1 MISFLIIDDKE
12 TLASELRRLLTELF
26 PGCAIK
32 QPPADEDII
41 INALDDMPDLIFV
54 RSSIKSEILN
64 PFLERGGSGKET
76 ALIPVVLMVHERD
89 TITLS
94 DECIK
99 RDIDG
104 ILSWPLNRYSVE
116 SLVRSM
122 VRLSRAE
129 SELKTRISGDKT
141 NGPESAEE
149 IRRIQERHRGLF
161 ENTINAIAIYRPCDS
176 GKDFIIVEI
185 NRAAEKIER
194 VKRGDIVGKRVTEV
208 FPGVIE
214 FGLLEV
220 FRRVLKTGIPER
232 HPVSL
237 YRDSRIVGWR
247 ENHVYR
253 LPSDEI
259 VAVYTDETKHKVAEV
274 ALMESEERFRQL
286 AENIQEVFWVVSP
299 DWKEVHYISPAYEK
313 VWGLSCESLYN
324 NPLSWADS
332 IIKGDRDAVLSYL
345 AEKADG
351 DIDEIIFPDYRI
363 IHSDWSI
370 RWISARGYPVYNEE
384 GKLYRIVGIAEDVTD
399 KKQSEKAFNAILE
412 GTSWVTGQEFFDKIV
427 RELSIWLDCNVA
439 IIGKVTKGSTIE
451 SISII
456 IDGKLS
462 KAYSYP
468 LKNTPCMEAIKN
480 GYFYDPVG
488 LKEHFP
494 EAVQFHDLGIT
505 GFVGIRLLNKE
516 GEPIGVLS
524 AMSKDR
530 LILPKRAED
539 VMKILAARTSAEIE
553 RMNSEEKK
561 KQVETLLQ
569 QAQKMEAIGTL
580 AGGIAHDFNNILQ
593 SIMLNTELAQLENSG
608 NNVVQHRMDE
618 VLKASKRATDLVKQI
633 LTFSRQSEIELR
645 PLKISLV
652 IKEALKMLRSS
663 LPSTIEMTTSIST
676 EEDLALAD
684 PTQIHQVV
692 MNLCT
697 NAAHA
702 MREKGGTLSV
712 NLEPV
717 LIKPESAAL
726 YPELVPG
733 PYVSLTVSDT
743 GHGIDKNII
752 GRIFD
757 PFFTTKERGEG
768 TGLGLAVVYGIIKEL
783 KGAIRV
789 VSEKGMGA
797 TFTILLPRIQRPV
810 KTEAVEAPAIP
821 RGTESMLLVDDEEG
835 LLVAQK
841 KIFERLGYRV
851 ETHSS
856 SLGALEAFRSDPKR
870 FDIII
875 TDQTMPK
882 MTGAQMAKEFMAIR
896 PDIPII
902 LCTGF
907 SDVISEEEAKAIGIK
922 EFIMKPIVISDI
934 ACKVRNILDNR

>member
-1 MISFLIIDDKE
+1 MISFLIVDDKDN
-12 TLASELRRLLTELF
+12 LASELRGLLVELF
-26 PGCAIK
+26 PGCTIK
-32 QPPADEDII
+32 QPPVQEDI
-41 INALDDMPDLIFV
+41 INALDDSPDMIFV
-54 RSSIKSEILN
+54 RSSIEAGILTA
-64 PFLERGGSGKET
+64 FLEKRRAEKET
-76 ALIPVVLMVHERD
+76 ALIPVVLLIDERHL
-89 TITLS
+89 ITLS
-94 DECIK
+94 DKCIK
-99 RDIDG
+99 RDVEG
-104 ILSWPLNRYSVE
+104 ILTWPLNKYSIE
-116 SLVRSM
+116 STVRSM
-122 VRLSRAE
+122 IRLSRAE
-129 SELKTRISGDKT
+129 SELKTRISRDETKC
-141 NGPESAEE
+141 PESAEE
-149 IRRIQERHRGLF
+149 IRKYQERHEGIF
-161 ENTINAIAIYRPCDS
+161 QNTINAIVIYRPQDS
-176 GKDFIIVEI
+176 GKDFIIVEF
-185 NRAAEKIER
+185 NRAAEKIEK
-194 VKRGDIVGKRVTEV
+194 VKREDIIGKPVTEV

-232 HPVSL
+232 LPVRL

-247 ENHVYR
+247 ENYVYR

-313 VWGLSCESLYN
+313 VWGLSCESLYKD
-324 NPLSWADS
+324 PMSWINS
-332 IIKGDRDAVLSYL
+332 IIKEDRDSVLSYL

-351 DIDEIIFPDYRI
+351 DLDEIIFPEYRI

-384 GKLYRIVGIAEDVTD
+384 KKLYRIVGISEDVTE

-412 GTSWVTGQEFFDKIV
+412 GTSWVTGQDFFDKIV
-427 RELSIWLDCNVA
+427 KELSSWLDCNVA
-439 IIGKVTKGSTIE
+439 LIGKVTKSSSIE

-456 IDGKLS
+456 TDGKLS
-462 KAYSYP
+462 KVYSYP
-468 LKNTPCMEAIKN
+468 LINTPCMEVIKK
-480 GYFYDPVG
+480 GYFYHPVG
-488 LKEHFP
+488 LKELFP
-494 EAVQFHDLGIT
+494 EAVQLNDFDIT

-516 GEPIGVLS
+516 GEPIGVLA
-524 AMSKDR
+524 AMSKDW

-553 RMNSEEKK
+553 RMNTEEKK
-561 KQVETLLQ
+561 KQVEVLLQ

-593 SIMLNTELAQLENSG
+593 SIMLNTELAQFENSG

-652 IKEALKMLRSS
+652 VKEALKMLRSS
-663 LPSTIEMTTSIST
+663 LPSTIEITTSIST
-676 EEDLALAD
+676 EDDLALAD

-697 NAAHA
+697 NSAHA

-712 NLEPV
+712 KLEPL
-717 LIKPESAAL
+717 LIQPESATL
-726 YPELVPG
+726 YPELIPG
-733 PYVSLTVSDT
+733 PYVCLSVSDT
-743 GHGIDKNII
+743 GCGIDKNILD
-752 GRIFD
+752 RIFD

-783 KGAIRV
+783 KGTIRV
-789 VSEKGMGA
+789 ESEKDMGA
-797 TFTILLPRIQRPV
+797 GFTILLPRIQRPA
-810 KTEAVEAPAIP
+810 KTEADEARPIP
-821 RGTESMLLVDDEEG
+821 HGTETMLLVDDEEG

-856 SLGALEAFRSDPKR
+856 SLGAFEAFRADPKR
-870 FDIII
+870 FDIVI

-882 MTGAQMAKEFMAIR
+882 MTGAQLAKEFMKIR

-934 ACKVRNILDNR
+934 ACKVREILGKR

>member
-1 MISFLIIDDKE
+1 
-12 TLASELRRLLTELF
+12 
-26 PGCAIK
+26 
-32 QPPADEDII
+32 
-41 INALDDMPDLIFV
+41 
-54 RSSIKSEILN
+54 
-64 PFLERGGSGKET
+64 
-76 ALIPVVLMVHERD
+76 
-89 TITLS
+89 
-94 DECIK
+94 
-99 RDIDG
+99 
-104 ILSWPLNRYSVE
+104 
-116 SLVRSM
+116 
-122 VRLSRAE
+122 
-129 SELKTRISGDKT
+129 
-141 NGPESAEE
+141 
-149 IRRIQERHRGLF
+149 
-161 ENTINAIAIYRPCDS
+161 
-176 GKDFIIVEI
+176 
-185 NRAAEKIER
+185 
-194 VKRGDIVGKRVTEV
+194 
-208 FPGVIE
+208 
-214 FGLLEV
+214 
-220 FRRVLKTGIPER
+220 
-232 HPVSL
+232 
-237 YRDSRIVGWR
+237 
-247 ENHVYR
+247 
-253 LPSDEI
+253 
-259 VAVYTDETKHKVAEV
+259 
-274 ALMESEERFRQL
+274 
-286 AENIQEVFWVVSP
+286 
-299 DWKEVHYISPAYEK
+299 
-313 VWGLSCESLYN
+313 
-324 NPLSWADS
+324 
-332 IIKGDRDAVLSYL
+332 
-345 AEKADG
+345 
-351 DIDEIIFPDYRI
+351 
-363 IHSDWSI
+363 
-370 RWISARGYPVYNEE
+370 
-384 GKLYRIVGIAEDVTD
+384 
-399 KKQSEKAFNAILE
+399 
-412 GTSWVTGQEFFDKIV
+412 
-427 RELSIWLDCNVA
+427 
-439 IIGKVTKGSTIE
+439 
-451 SISII
+451 
-456 IDGKLS
+456 
-462 KAYSYP
+462 
-468 LKNTPCMEAIKN
+468 
-480 GYFYDPVG
+480 
-488 LKEHFP
+488 
-494 EAVQFHDLGIT
+494 
-505 GFVGIRLLNKE
+505 
-516 GEPIGVLS
+516 
-524 AMSKDR
+524 
-530 LILPKRAED
+530 
-539 VMKILAARTSAEIE
+539 
-553 RMNSEEKK
+553 
-561 KQVETLLQ
+561 
-569 QAQKMEAIGTL
+569 MEAIGTL